1 MTPTINKK
9 HIPIIT
15 RAVVAGA
22 ASLLL
27 MPAQSAPQTVTVM
40 AQETIAPR
48 WIFDG
53 ARPQGMCPDILAALE
68 KIEPRLRF
76 DGYNSGRSLPVIE
89 AALESGKAGAAC
101 ALLDSPRRQDVGRIV
116 GPPLYTVRHRLAA
129 LASDNAE
136 INSMDDLARL
146 KPLVNTARGS
156 AYIVEF
162 KSRGIPVD
170 DDTGDNRVNLRKIL
184 AGHGRYTYMNEL
196 TLQRYIRS
204 EHLETK
210 IKMLP
215 VVLRE
220 DPVYFF
226 ASRKNDPKLIE
237 MIDAALYRLRASGEL
252 ARIYERWA
260 R

>member
-1 MTPTINKK
+1 M
-9 HIPIIT
+9 
-15 RAVVAGA
+15 ASA
-22 ASLLL
+22 AAAFLLL
-27 MPAQSAPQTVTVM
+27 GLAQAAPRTVTVM
-40 AQETIAPR
+40 AQETITPR

-53 ARPQGMCPDILAALE
+53 PRPQGVCPDILEALE
-68 KIEPRLRF
+68 NIEPRLRF
-76 DGYNSGRSLPVIE
+76 SGYNSGRSLPAIE
-89 AALESGKAGAAC
+89 AALETGKAGAAC
-101 ALLDSPRRQDVGRIV
+101 ALLDSPRRRDVGRIV

-129 LASDNAE
+129 LASDTAE

-146 KPLVNTARGS
+146 KPLINTARGS

-162 KSRGIPVD
+162 KQRGIPVD

-204 EHLETK
+204 EHLEKK

-226 ASRKNDPKLIE
+226 VSRKNDPQLID
-237 MIDAALYRLRASGEL
+237 MLDAALHRLKASGEL

-260 R
+260 K